1 MIDKVKDIMKMKK
14 LAGISVIL
22 NEEDRRIV
30 SKEGKNYKDFAKEVA
45 EVLKDE
51 YGSHLYKKFIETLVA
66 ELQIKIKIIM
76 NEDLRNSKDNPC
88 WRGYHPV
95 GTKKEDGKTV
105 PNCVP
110 IDETDQYCTECLKEY
125 ITEHWNRLEEAEHH
139 GRKVRLGK
147 PFLTPDG
154 PKKRSVYVKNAKG
167 NVIKVN
173 FGDPNMRIKKSS
185 PKHRKSFRARHHC
198 ENPGP
203 RTKANYW
210 SCRAW

>member
-1 MIDKVKDIMKMKK
+1 MEYKNNNIEVSRMQKI
-14 LAGISVIL
+14 AGISYNL
-22 NEEDRRIV
+22 N
-30 SKEGKNYKDFAKEVA
+30 EVA
-45 EVLKDE
+45 EFSDSVSEDSIIRIKEGDTPEQFAMDVAKILKE
-51 YGSHLYKKFIETLVA
+51 KFVRPELIQKFYKYLENQIPPPKSIEGDFKQV
-66 ELQIKIKIIM
+66 
-76 NEDLRNSKDNPC
+76 NEEIN
-88 WRGYHPV
+88 
-95 GTKKEDGKTV
+95 
-105 PNCVP
+105 
-110 IDETDQYCTECLKEY
+110 QYCTECLKEY
-125 ITEHWNRLEEAEHH
+125 ITEHWERLEEAEYH
-139 GRKVRLGK
+139 GRKVSLGK

>member
-1 MIDKVKDIMKMKK
+1 MIK
-14 LAGISVIL
+14 
-22 NEEDRRIV
+22 
-30 SKEGKNYKDFAKEVA
+30 
-45 EVLKDE
+45 
-51 YGSHLYKKFIETLVA
+51 
-66 ELQIKIKIIM
+66 
-76 NEDLRNSKDNPC
+76 EDLRNSKDNPC
-88 WRGYHPV
+88 WRRYHPV
-95 GTKKEDGKTV
+95 GTKTKNGKTV

-125 ITEHWNRLEEAEHH
+125 ITEHWNRLEEAEYH
-139 GRKVRLGK
+139 GRKVSLGK